1 MRTAVVLAAVV
12 SGSFLVASHADAQV
26 SYVYGGSLYPVTF
39 GAQPL
44 ASGGYGG
51 VYSQQNYG
59 WQYGGYPLGGY
70 LGRPYVGPVLQ
81 PWNGLVNG
89 GLTYLPQTPVNN
101 NPYYGGY
108 TRYAQYGLRRS
119 GGGRTFGT
127 YVPRDYRVY
136 QPRPGGL
143 FDR

>member
-1 MRTAVVLAAVV
+1 MRAAVLAAVV
-12 SGSFLVASHADAQV
+12 SASLLVASRIEAQV
-26 SYVYGGSLYPVTF
+26 SYSYGGGLYPVTY
-39 GAQPL
+39 GALPV
-44 ASGGYGG
+44 GGYGYGG
-51 VYSQQNYG
+51 VYPGQNFG
-59 WQYGGYPLGGY
+59 SPYGGYPLGGY
-70 LGRPYVGPVLQ
+70 LARPFLGAAIQ
-81 PWNGLVNG
+81 PYSGLVNG

-101 NPYYGGY
+101 NPYYSGY